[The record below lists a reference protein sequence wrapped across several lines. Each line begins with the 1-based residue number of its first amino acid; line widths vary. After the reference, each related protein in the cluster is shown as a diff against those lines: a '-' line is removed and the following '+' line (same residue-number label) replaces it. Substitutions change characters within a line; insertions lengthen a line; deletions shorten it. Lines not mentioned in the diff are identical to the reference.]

1 MPKCHLFFLLYSFFL
16 LCNGSD
22 DNLKKESDMEGDLQR
37 ALSLR
42 LNRRGDRSNQSP
54 AKGEEGFLKTV
65 LVLLSVEKSLFS
77 LFLFQ
82 MI

>member
-1 MPKCHLFFLLYSFFL
+1 MGYAKMSSFFFFL

-65 LVLLSVEKSLFS
+65 LVLLSVEKSLFLLVS
-77 LFLFQ
+77 LLD
-82 MI
+82 

>member
-37 ALSLR
+37 SLSLR
-42 LNRRGDRSNQSP
+42 LNRRGDRSNQNP
-54 AKGEEGFLKTV
+54 AKGEEGLLYTV